1 MFKLRPLTETLLVT
15 LPLLGLGSA
24 GVMLPLQSHAQV
36 EGINEVIITAARRE
50 ESVQDA
56 ALAISV
62 IDSLA
67 IEEANVSSAV
77 DMQSLVPGLTISQG
91 GSTTGAFIRGVGS
104 FGTNATASSAIAWN
118 LNAVPI
124 ARPAGIGPIFY
135 DLERVEVLKGPQG
148 TLYGKN
154 ASGGAINLITTRPG
168 YSFGG
173 NARLDVGNYDL
184 QRFTG
189 AVDLPVSNTFA
200 LRAATQ
206 LTRRDGYLSDGY
218 NDQDS
223 DSLRV
228 TALWEPSADLSA
240 TVIGEWSELGGM
252 GYATV
257 PTSTFREAQG
267 DAWTGPSDSNLKMFN
282 EVIGGTPSKDDGYL
296 DNTIKALSAEIVYSM
311 DWGDITFIPAYRDM
325 DNDIRTYTPG
335 FRYDQQESSEQQS
348 VELRFSG
355 QMDRIDWVGG
365 YFFLRD
371 EQVQNYEL
379 FAQPIQHT
387 FNDITLTTESHAIF
401 GELTYSLNDTVRLIA
416 GARYSEDAKGQDG
429 TQTSYNGADF
439 VPPYEVTGQVPAFGR
454 RHDDVTDWKI
464 GAEWDLAP
472 DSMIYATV
480 STGFLSGGFFPNIHY
495 PENSYEPEHMTAFT
509 LGAKNRFLDRRL
521 QANFELFYWDY
532 EDKHERYLG
541 ATETGLTGLLVTNAG
556 QAELYGIEMDLQFR
570 MTAVDHLSFNITL
583 MESEYEDFTYDSF
596 SPTGAPLFH
605 NCELGAPQPA
615 PAPPGAIFQNVDC
628 AGKGLV
634 RAPDVTGAA
643 SYERIVRFDD
653 GGQLVFDLSA
663 QFASSQ
669 YTSPD
674 FIKAAYDDGYTT
686 WNLNITWEPAADWY
700 IRLWGRNLSEEV
712 VYTGGTKYP
721 FNGPIDPSH
730 SYLDIRNP
738 RTYGVTGGIRF

>member
-1 MFKLRPLTETLLVT
+1 MFKLRPLTEKLLVT
-15 LPLLGLGSA
+15 LPLLGLSSA
-24 GVMLPLQSHAQV
+24 AVMLPLQSHAQV
-36 EGINEVIITAARRE
+36 DGINEVIITAARRE
-50 ESVQDA
+50 ESAQDA

-91 GSTTGAFIRGVGS
+91 GSNTGAFIRGVGS

-124 ARPAGIGPIFY
+124 ARPAGIGPIFF
-135 DLERVEVLKGPQG
+135 DLERAEVLKGPQG

-168 YSFGG
+168 DSFGG

-189 AVDLPVSNTFA
+189 AVDLPVSDTFA

-240 TVIGEWSELGGM
+240 TVVGEWSELGGM

-267 DAWTGPSDSNLKMFN
+267 DPWTGPSDSNLKMFN
-282 EVIGGTPSKDDGYL
+282 EILGGTPSKDDGYL

-311 DWGDITFIPAYRDM
+311 DWGDITLIPAYRDM

-335 FRYDQQESSEQQS
+335 FRYDQEETSEQQS

-355 QMDRIDWVGG
+355 QRDRIDWVGG

-371 EQVQNYEL
+371 EQTQNYEL

-387 FNDITLTTESHAIF
+387 YNDITLTTESHAIF
-401 GELTYSLNDTVRLIA
+401 GELTYSLNDTLRFIA

-429 TQTSYNGADF
+429 VQTSYDGADF
-439 VPPYEVTGQVPAFGR
+439 VPPYEITGQVSAFGR
-454 RHDDVTDWKI
+454 RHDEVTDWKI
-464 GAEWDLAP
+464 GAEWDVAP
-472 DSMIYATV
+472 DSMVYATV

-495 PENSYEPEHMTAFT
+495 PENSFEPEHMTAFT

-521 QANFELFYWDY
+521 QANVELFYWDY

-556 QAELYGIEMDLQFR
+556 QAELYGIEMDLQYR
-570 MTAVDHLSFNITL
+570 LTAVDHLSFNITL

-615 PAPPGAIFQNVDC
+615 PAPPGAIFQNVNC
-628 AGKGLV
+628 AGQGLV

-643 SYERIVRFDD
+643 SYERIVRFAD

-686 WNLNITWEPAADWY
+686 WNLNVTWEPAADWY
-700 IRLWGRNLSEEV
+700 IRLWGRNLSEEA

-730 SYLDIRNP
+730 SYLDIANP